1 MQAELIQG
9 STTEKAGYF
18 NFKVR
23 PQRVLIC
30 AVRRVVMTKLV
41 CPTPGFEKL
50 LVATDGSEFS
60 KAAIQEAIDIAS
72 ACSSSLYVL
81 HVIEVS
87 SEIELWDARS
97 AEKLE
102 RDMRSYLD
110 RIKAKAARR
119 GVKCEVIMHMGDEP
133 YRFIVSEAVKRK
145 ISTIIMGSHGRTGL
159 RRLMTGS
166 VVSRVIGHAP
176 CKVLVVPIKAKR

>member
-1 MQAELIQG
+1 MA
-9 STTEKAGYF
+9 
-18 NFKVR
+18 
-23 PQRVLIC
+23 
-30 AVRRVVMTKLV
+30 KLA

-60 KAAIQEAIDIAS
+60 KAAVQEAIEIAS
-72 ACSSSLYVL
+72 NCSSSLVVL

-87 SEIELWDARS
+87 AEIDLWDAQS

-102 RDMRSYLD
+102 KDMRRYLEG
-110 RIKAKAARR
+110 IKAKAMRR
-119 GVKCEVIMHMGDEP
+119 GVKCEVILHMGDEP
-133 YRFIVSEAVKRK
+133 YQLIVSEAVMRK

-159 RRLMTGS
+159 RRLMMGS

-176 CKVLVVPIKAKR
+176 CNVLVVPIRKR